1 MQESKEMKIKT
12 ESLLYAFRYVYLT
25 AFFFLLSGVFAP
37 IIKNKNYE
45 LPFLGVIILYI
56 GLLGGIFLYESTQRE
71 GKKIKYLTV
80 GLTLMVL
87 STIGIY
93 MQIGV

>member
-1 MQESKEMKIKT
+1 MQKSKEMKIKT

-37 IIKNKNYE
+37 IIKSKNYE

-71 GKKIKYLTV
+71 KKKIKYMV
-80 GLTLMVL
+80 FGFVLMGL

-93 MQIGV
+93 MQIG